1 MLDVDEH
8 QIFPPPP
15 VFMSPRDTFVAST
28 AVKLEH
34 LQSAIARLERGA
46 DEARMLIS
54 NLAET
59 VEQNHRFYT
68 FQQNE
73 KRLKELRVDEL
84 LRCVKDV
91 KARLDRIEG
100 ADLPAVDFSKTTFD
114 AVNHRIG
121 EIARK
126 QARIE
131 DALMIARRGALFL
144 LGGGFAVLAA
154 MGFGLL

>member
-1 MLDVDEH
+1 MLDLDERPT
-8 QIFPPPP
+8 FAPP

-34 LQSAIARLERGA
+34 LQAVIARLEREA
-46 DEARMLIS
+46 DEARALIS

-91 KARLDRIEG
+91 KARVDRIEG
-100 ADLPAVDFSKTTFD
+100 ADLPVVDFSKTTFE

-126 QARIE
+126 QARVE
-131 DALMIARRGALFL
+131 DALLGARRYAIIF
-144 LGGGFAVLAA
+144 LGGVFAAA
-154 MGFGLL
+154 AVFGFGLV

>member
-8 QIFPPPP
+8 QIFSPP

-34 LQSAIARLERGA
+34 LQTAIARLEREA
-46 DEARMLIS
+46 DEARALIS
-54 NLAET
+54 SLAET

-91 KARLDRIEG
+91 KSRLDRIEG
-100 ADLPAVDFSKTTFD
+100 ADLPAVDFSNTTFE
-114 AVNHRIG
+114 AVHHRIG

-131 DALMIARRGALFL
+131 AALTGIRLYGVIFFGA
-144 LGGGFAVLAA
+144 GAAAMAV
-154 MGFGLL
+154 MGFGLV